1 MYRLLAIPML
11 ALVLVGCAE
20 AKDTP
25 QPTNTSQP
33 TNTPQTTD
41 TPQLLRETILDPHVI
56 HLDPKDIPDTNGLE
70 YVEAESHPSYVD
82 PDTGHTIH
90 LERDG

>member
-41 TPQLLRETILDPHVI
+41 TPQLLRETILNPHVI

-70 YVEAESHPSYVD
+70 YFEEEPRPSYVD

>member
-25 QPTNTSQP
+25 QPTNT
-33 TNTPQTTD
+33 PQTTD
-41 TPQLLRETILDPHVI
+41 TPQLLRETILNPHVI

-70 YVEAESHPSYVD
+70 YVEAESHSSYVD

>member
-25 QPTNTSQP
+25 QT
-33 TNTPQTTD
+33 TNTPQPTD
-41 TPQLLRETILDPHVI
+41 TPQLLRGKILNPQVI

-70 YVEAESHPSYVD
+70 YFEEEPRPSYVD

-90 LERDG
+90 LESDE

>member
-1 MYRLLAIPML
+1 MYRLLVMPILAL
-11 ALVLVGCAE
+11 ALVGCTE
-20 AKDTP
+20 SKDTP
-25 QPTNTSQP
+25 QTTNTSQP
-33 TNTPQTTD
+33 TNTPQ
-41 TPQLLRETILDPHVI
+41 LLRETILNPHVI

>member
-1 MYRLLAIPML
+1 MYRLLVMPILAL
-11 ALVLVGCAE
+11 ALVGCTE
-20 AKDTP
+20 SKDTP
-25 QPTNTSQP
+25 QTTNTSQP
-33 TNTPQTTD
+33 TN

-70 YVEAESHPSYVD
+70 YFEEEPRPSYVD

>member
-1 MYRLLAIPML
+1 MYRLLVMPILAL
-11 ALVLVGCAE
+11 ALVGCTE
-20 AKDTP
+20 SKDTP
-25 QPTNTSQP
+25 QTTNTSQP
-33 TNTPQTTD
+33 TN

>member
-11 ALVLVGCAE
+11 ALVLVGCTE
-20 AKDTP
+20 SKDTP
-25 QPTNTSQP
+25 QTTNTSQP
-33 TNTPQTTD
+33 TNTPQ
-41 TPQLLRETILDPHVI
+41 LLRETILNPHVI